1 MKFRDVIIKR
11 IFDILVS
18 LSGLIVLGWFIIGL
32 ILLAFMDTGR
42 HGIFKQ
48 KRIGQWGKYFDIYK
62 IRTMQCLPDG
72 SLRITAFGRFLRK
85 MKWDELPQLW
95 NVLTG
100 DMSFVGPR
108 PDIPGYADALQ
119 GEDRIILAV
128 KPGLTGVASLYF
140 KDEEELLAQQENP
153 STYNDQVIWPKK
165 IALNKAYINNY
176 SFFKD
181 LRILFKTLA
190 VSFGLK

>member
-1 MKFRDVIIKR
+1 
-11 IFDILVS
+11 
-18 LSGLIVLGWFIIGL
+18 
-32 ILLAFMDTGR
+32 
-42 HGIFKQ
+42 
-48 KRIGQWGKYFDIYK
+48 
-62 IRTMQCLPDG
+62 MQHLPDG
-72 SLRITAFGRFLRK
+72 SLRTTALGRFLRE

-95 NVLTG
+95 NVLKG

-108 PDIPGYADALQ
+108 PDIPGYADALE
-119 GEDRIILAV
+119 GEDRIILSV

-165 IALNKAYINNY
+165 IALNKAYIDNY

-181 LRILFKTLA
+181 LRILFKTVAL
-190 VSFGLK
+190 SFGLK

>member
-1 MKFRDVIIKR
+1 
-11 IFDILVS
+11 
-18 LSGLIVLGWFIIGL
+18 
-32 ILLAFMDTGR
+32 
-42 HGIFKQ
+42 
-48 KRIGQWGKYFDIYK
+48 
-62 IRTMQCLPDG
+62 MQCLPDG

-140 KDEEELLAQQENP
+140 KVLLLINQQ
-153 STYNDQVIWPKK
+153 
-165 IALNKAYINNY
+165 
-176 SFFKD
+176 
-181 LRILFKTLA
+181 R
-190 VSFGLK
+190 